1 MIEIRNCL
9 KVYDKTNIVL
19 DHINLSV
26 KSGEMVAIIGES
38 GVGKSTLLNII
49 GTIDKMTE
57 GEYLFDNKEIS
68 KLKNKEISQ
77 FRNKHIGFVFQLYYL
92 IPQLTVYENLEV
104 PLNYAKIPIK
114 TRDDMISKVL
124 NQLGIEHLIDKNV
137 DNLSGG
143 EKQRVAIA
151 RAIINEPR
159 LIIADEPTGN
169 LDNRN
174 TQNIM
179 NLFHDINK
187 TGITIIIVTHD
198 LEVAKQCQKVYEIVK
213 GKLIER
219 FLY

>member
-114 TRDDMISKVL
+114 IRDDMISKVL